1 MCSLFSDRFE
11 LVLSNVFADIICV
24 CAISKQMAGF
34 RLDIDREVRARQES
48 YTCLQPVA
56 VLGPI
61 SVVFGPP
68 SLW

>member
-24 CAISKQMAGF
+24 CPIYKQMAGF

-48 YTCLQPVA
+48 HICLQPVA
-56 VLGPI
+56 KSLV
-61 SVVFGPP
+61 P
-68 SLW
+68 SP

>member
-24 CAISKQMAGF
+24 CTISKQMSGF

-48 YTCLQPVA
+48 HTCLQPVA
-56 VLGPI
+56 ESLV
-61 SVVFGPP
+61 P
-68 SLW
+68 SP